1 MINEEII
8 ILKEPL
14 FSTTDAG
21 DKLFY
26 NSTIEL

>member
-14 FSTTDAG
+14 FSTIDAG
-21 DKLFY
+21 DKLF
-26 NSTIEL
+26 L